1 VTRFLDRDFVR
12 AIYDPEYAKH
22 IIGAPIDTGL
32 SPDDTIDCILQHEGI
47 EKVILDADNPIDV
60 YPDAHEFATA
70 GEHEMVRQKGGRPT
84 VYERGLKPII
94 KFCEAKTPVKV
105 PRWLACAPIVDDP
118 DANDKRVRAILTKL
132 GVVDAPKEGKAN
144 VDYSESSSNDRCV
157 GCRHWMGP
165 RNFQLSPCAKVDG
178 LVRNTHWCE
187 LYEVVDG
194 KAQGGNPQQ
203 AGGLDVRP
211 SGGAQVSNARPE
223 SRGEREGAGNP
234 AGAQGQPVA
243 QPGPGNPGQG

>member
-1 VTRFLDRDFVR
+1 LQRRGFR
-12 AIYDPEYAKH
+12 
-22 IIGAPIDTGL
+22 IGGN
-32 SPDDTIDCILQHEGI
+32 
-47 EKVILDADNPIDV
+47 KDV
-60 YPDAHEFATA
+60 QRIALATC
-70 GEHEMVRQKGGRPT
+70 GEHEMVRQKGGKPT

-94 KFCEAKTPVKV
+94 KFCGAKTPVKV

-118 DANDKRVRAILTKL
+118 DANDKRVRAILTRL

-157 GCRHWMGP
+157 GCRHWLGP

-178 LVRNTHWCE
+178 MVRNTHWCE
-187 LYEVVDG
+187 LYEVADG

-211 SGGAQVSNARPE
+211 AGGAQVPDAGPQ

-243 QPGPGNPGQG
+243 QPSPGNPGQG